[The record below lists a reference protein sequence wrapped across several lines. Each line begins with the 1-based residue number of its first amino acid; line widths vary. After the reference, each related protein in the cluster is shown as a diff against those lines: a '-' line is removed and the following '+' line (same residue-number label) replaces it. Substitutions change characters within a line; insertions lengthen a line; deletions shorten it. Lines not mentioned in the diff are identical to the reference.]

1 MSDNIFLIPQFVELD
16 FKCEILNS
24 LIKPFI
30 SCDGKIHIFS
40 PLEIVI
46 EPKKSYLLD
55 TKLKIKQENMIRTT
69 ISNKKIDFN
78 HIRLNYVLIF
88 SIHDDL
94 LFNGL
99 TYQYKQ
105 FLFFNDNESFKINI
119 INNTDKNITI
129 KKGEVLGIFVLVK
142 NYMGLKG

>member
-16 FKCEILNS
+16 FECEILNS

-40 PLEIVI
+40 PLEIAI

-105 FLFFNDNESFKINI
+105 FFHLTNS
-119 INNTDKNITI
+119 
-129 KKGEVLGIFVLVK
+129 VL
-142 NYMGLKG
+142 